1 MSLRREGKADMPE
14 YRPESVDADIVVGVD
29 GTDDSYTALD
39 FAMRESAKTG
49 QTVNAVFGWTPSW
62 STGTDH
68 THDDEEWRDA
78 RHDIERNLIQW
89 VDARYERIGFDR
101 RNLKFTSVK
110 ATEYAS
116 LLRLGGSAQQ
126 IVLARRSMGVV
137 PRWIMGSLHAS
148 VAGATDT
155 PVTVVRIEDE
165 TDELSDMSE
174 TATLASATNGVI
186 MNANAN
192 ANTRLPQ
199 SNVPNV
205 RPSSDPHQDPHLDPE
220 HRPIVVGVDGSE
232 SSKHALA
239 FGIREAMINHRS
251 LHAVFCWQMDQMT
264 RITGRKAMSDKGAQ
278 ILAERFVADA
288 VAEVNIPAELTVQ
301 SEAFQLPACRGLLE
315 ASRHACWLVVG
326 SGESAARDHD
336 PSALVKRVLDFSEC
350 PVTIVH

>member
-1 MSLRREGKADMPE
+1 MPE
-14 YRPESVDADIVVGVD
+14 HRPESVDADIVVGVD

-49 QTVNAVFGWTPSW
+49 QIVNAVFGWTPSW

-78 RHDIERNLIQW
+78 RHDIEHNLKQW
-89 VDARYERIGFDR
+89 VDDRCDRIGFDR

-148 VAGATDT
+148 IAGATDT

-165 TDELSDMSE
+165 AELPDLSG
-174 TATLASATNGVI
+174 TATLASATNGVV
-186 MNANAN
+186 MNANAPAN
-192 ANTRLPQ
+192 ATATTSRARSNT
-199 SNVPNV
+199 SDV

-220 HRPIVVGVDGSE
+220 HRPIVVGMDGSE

-251 LHAVFCWQMDQMT
+251 LHAIFCWQMDQMT

-288 VAEVNIPAELTVQ
+288 VAEVDVPAELTVQ

-326 SGESAARDHD
+326 SGESAEGDRD